1 MSHRVGYLFML
12 SWLLLACTRGY
23 DGVTFVANHLIK
35 NWQLFCVDFAAYV
48 FDLVTSAKKHCALH
62 GSTSLSHREHFH
74 TGLSGLQFLKTLRR
88 KANRDRLIR
97 IATWASGII
106 GRLLDGGGRSRLRAD
121 EFLAMSERIKTIVLA
136 VRTTKNGSKKD
147 AHVGGYNQ
155 QDKMRC
161 FEHTIEHVLGSKEM
175 LYTDAIHKWYARR
188 QSKKRTVDS
197 NALVDEYKWSNSAS
211 MMKYIKDLQKCFPDG
226 TVSKA
231 TANVNTCELRQSI
244 NIFGSSRMMY
254 KGHFFIFLFV
264 WEVSGD
270 GILVLMLYRG
280 QGKS

>member
-1 MSHRVGYLFML
+1 MSSRAGFLFML

-23 DGVTFVANHLIK
+23 DGISFVGNHLLK
-35 NWQLFCVDFAAYV
+35 NWQLFCDDFAAYIAN
-48 FDLVTSAKKHCALH
+48 LVTSAKKHCALH
-62 GSTSLSHREHFH
+62 GPTSLSHREHFH

-88 KANRDRLIR
+88 KVNRDRLIR

-106 GRLLDGGGRSRLRAD
+106 ERLLNGGGRSRLRAD
-121 EFLAMSERIKTIVLA
+121 EFLAMSERIKTIVLG

-147 AHVGGYNQ
+147 AHVGRYNQ

-161 FEHTIEHVLGSKEM
+161 FEHTIQHVLGAKEM

-188 QSKKRTVDS
+188 QSKNCTADN

-211 MMKYIKDLQKCFPDG
+211 MMKYIKKLQKWFPDG

-244 NIFGSSRMMY
+244 NIIGSSRMMY
-254 KGHFFIFLFV
+254 KGYFFCFFLFCRFGGCEFGIDV
-264 WEVSGD
+264 VSR
-270 GILVLMLYRG
+270 VRE
-280 QGKS
+280 S